1 MGDAEKRV
9 GRLRRWWLLLPL
21 LAIVA
26 APLGIA
32 WYDWARAVRTARN
45 DAAGL
50 AWAKA
55 AGGFLGRE
63 WPHPLNPGVT
73 MTVTQSPPQAGAF
86 AGYAYAA
93 HVETVYEWQPIF
105 HRLIGGP
112 YLIHGRATAAILR
125 DESGKW
131 TPMMVE

>member
-1 MGDAEKRV
+1 MRDAENPAVRV
-9 GRLRRWWLLLPL
+9 RRWWLLLPL

-26 APLGIA
+26 LPLGIA
-32 WYDWARAVRTARN
+32 FHDWAQAVRTARN

-50 AWAKA
+50 AWTKA
-55 AGGFLGRE
+55 VGSFLGRD
-63 WPHPLNPGVT
+63 WPHPLTPGVT
-73 MTVTQSPPQAGAF
+73 MTVTDTPPQSGAF
-86 AGYAYAA
+86 GGYAYAA

-112 YLIHGRATAAILR
+112 YLIRGRATAAIVR